1 MPLYICEIIF
11 CRICNRYCYTILA
24 IALWYLLSLTNC
36 LFGLFSL
43 QIVQNLMFLLRCLK
57 IFITDFSVWRG
68 IVFPKCVAC
77 FKNFFYFYF
86 IIIWTETLIWNYFR
100 KNSFYSE
107 CRLTSWALCVNSI
120 KMVLCMHRMYL
131 SLSASKFY
139 FSFTSIVN
147 M

>member
-24 IALWYLLSLTNC
+24 IALWYLLVSLTNC

-77 FKNFFYFYF
+77 FKNFFLFLFHYNLDRDLNLKLFLERIHF
-86 IIIWTETLIWNYFR
+86 IANVDLLRE
-100 KNSFYSE
+100 
-107 CRLTSWALCVNSI
+107 LCVWTQLKWCFVCIECICPSVQANFIFHS
-120 KMVLCMHRMYL
+120 HQ
-131 SLSASKFY
+131 
-139 FSFTSIVN
+139 
-147 M
+147 

>member
-11 CRICNRYCYTILA
+11 CRICNRYCYILA
-24 IALWYLLSLTNC
+24 IALWYLLVSLTNR

-77 FKNFFYFYF
+77 FKNFFNFYF
-86 IIIWTETLIWNYFR
+86 IIIWTETLIWNIFLERIHFIANVDLLYQ
-100 KNSFYSE
+100 
-107 CRLTSWALCVNSI
+107 LCVWTQLKWCFVCIECICPSVQANFIFHS
-120 KMVLCMHRMYL
+120 HQ
-131 SLSASKFY
+131 
-139 FSFTSIVN
+139 
-147 M
+147 